1 MGFPPDGCTPLYE
14 DNNACIEWAN
24 NIIGGRERAK
34 HIDLRKH
41 FAHEKIQEGYI
52 RMVRVDTS
60 AQLADVFTKSLQP
73 LQFGNCMSGILR
85 GKWDS

>member
-1 MGFPPDGCTPLYE
+1 
-14 DNNACIEWAN
+14 
-24 NIIGGRERAK
+24 
-34 HIDLRKH
+34 
-41 FAHEKIQEGYI
+41 
-52 RMVRVDTS
+52 MVRVDTS